1 MEINLKSSQ
10 SLMKAIKKM
19 HTLVESPDVEKQ
31 RASQENI
38 SGIFSKSKDM
48 KYENFEIEGQCG
60 PKAYVK
66 ICDPLLP
73 RRWLQHGELPLCQKC
88 YQQAGQHHIHGCTQL

>member
-48 KYENFEIEGQCG
+48 KYENFEIEGI
-60 PKAYVK
+60 PAEWVSVDRRHMKKYV
-66 ICDPLLP
+66 IL
-73 RRWLQHGELPLCQKC
+73 
-88 YQQAGQHHIHGCTQL
+88 Y